1 MLTWAFIRNGTDRG
15 MKAMVLAAGYG
26 RRMQPL
32 TFQVPKPAIPV
43 LGRPLIQQVL
53 AGLGAQGCR
62 EATVNLHHLPGSLA
76 TLLAEMPAYGLDRL
90 HLSLEE
96 DRILGT
102 GGGIRNA
109 ATHLRG
115 DGTILIRN
123 SDFLLDIDLGDA
135 LEFHRRSGR
144 PVTLV
149 LAGSRKG
156 YTKVPVGREN
166 RVLSF
171 GDLTRYDRSEVA
183 AEGLFT
189 GLHLIE
195 EEVLDRIPGPEPCD
209 IVKDVYLPML
219 SGGEVGAYRTDRF
232 WWEFGTPE
240 QYLEGS
246 LQLIDMPLSDAR
258 RFSSTDPVREY
269 PDARVALG
277 PGAVIAPDAILK
289 GRVAVG
295 MAAALAKDCRV
306 QDSLILP
313 EAWIGAGTS
322 LTRCIVGPKAE
333 LPAGTTLNGQLICPW
348 SEDLP
353 MPSHWARW
361 GDLVLRPL
369 NL

>member
-1 MLTWAFIRNGTDRG
+1 
-15 MKAMVLAAGYG
+15 MKAMILAAGYG

-32 TFQVPKPAIPV
+32 TFQMPKPAIPV

-62 EATVNLHHLPGSLA
+62 EVTVNLHHLTDSLEA
-76 TLLAEMPAYGLDRL
+76 LLGEMPAYGLERL

-109 ATHLRG
+109 ADYLRG
-115 DGTILIRN
+115 DGTLLVRN
-123 SDFLLDIDLGDA
+123 SDFLLDIDLDEA

-149 LAGSRKG
+149 LSGPRHG
-156 YTKVPVGREN
+156 YTPVPVGRDN
-166 RVLSF
+166 QILSF
-171 GDLTRYDRSEVA
+171 GDLKEYDRGETM

-189 GLHLIE
+189 GLHIME
-195 EEVLDRIPGPEPCD
+195 EEILDRIPGPEPCD
-209 IVKDVYLPML
+209 IVRDVYLPML
-219 SGGEVGAYRTDRF
+219 SDGTVGAYRTDRF

-246 LQLIDMPLSDAR
+246 LQMIDLPPSDAR
-258 RFSSTDPVREY
+258 RFSCTDPVREHQGSL
-269 PDARVALG
+269 VALG
-277 PGAVIAPDAILK
+277 PGAIIAPDAILS

-295 MAAALAKDCRV
+295 FSAALADRCRV
-306 QDSLILP
+306 EDSLILP
-313 EAWIGAGTS
+313 EAWIGPGAC
-322 LTRCIVGPKAE
+322 LTRCIIGPKAE
-333 LPAGTTLNGQLICPW
+333 VPAGTGLDRKMICTW
-348 SEDLP
+348 SGDHPLSPGWEL
-353 MPSHWARW
+353 S

-369 NL
+369 DV

>member
-1 MLTWAFIRNGTDRG
+1 

-76 TLLAEMPAYGLDRL
+76 ALLTEMPAYGLEKL

-109 ATHLRG
+109 AGFLRG
-115 DGTILIRN
+115 DGTILVRN
-123 SDFLLDIDLGDA
+123 SDFLLDIDLDEA
-135 LEFHRRSGR
+135 MEFHRSSGR

-149 LAGSRKG
+149 LAGSRQG
-156 YTKVPVGREN
+156 YTPVPVGRDN
-166 RVLSF
+166 RILGF
-171 GDLTRYDRSEVA
+171 GSLRDYDRA
-183 AEGLFT
+183 AVVSEGLFT

-195 EEVLDRIPGPEPCD
+195 EEVLDRIPGPDPCD
-209 IVKDVYLPML
+209 IVRDVYLPML
-219 SGGEVGAYRTDRF
+219 EDGAVGAYTTDRF
-232 WWEFGTPE
+232 WWEFGAPE

-246 LQLIDMPLSDAR
+246 LRLIDMPLSEAR
-258 RFSSTDPVREY
+258 RFSSTDPVRERQS
-269 PDARVALG
+269 ARIAVGA
-277 PGAVIAPDAILK
+277 GAVIAPEAILT
-289 GRVAVG
+289 GRIAIG
-295 MAAALAKDCRV
+295 LSAALARGCQV
-306 QDSLILP
+306 EDSLILP
-313 EAWIGAGTS
+313 EAWIGAGAC
-322 LTRCIVGPKAE
+322 LTRCIIGPKAE
-333 LPAGTTLNGQLICPW
+333 IPAGTVLDRKLVCTYTDGPPIPPTWDRL
-348 SEDLP
+348 
-353 MPSHWARW
+353 

-369 NL
+369 GN